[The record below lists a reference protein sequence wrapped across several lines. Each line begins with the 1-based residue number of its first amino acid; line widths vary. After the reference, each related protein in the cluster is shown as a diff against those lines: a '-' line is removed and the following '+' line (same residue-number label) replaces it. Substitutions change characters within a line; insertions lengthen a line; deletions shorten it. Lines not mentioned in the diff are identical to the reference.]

1 MSIQCNSK
9 LASTAGFSVF
19 FALAQTFCLV
29 LPRSS
34 MAADV
39 VYGRG
44 PVATPFSP
52 EVGTSLYTLQT
63 EVGCPTPTFR
73 VAGFAGGA
81 NDWAN
86 NYEPNASS
94 DSGLGNYGISAGVSF
109 PLGRQLSDFCKEYA
123 QQRILFEQQRVRN
136 MTLNSQYSFFQYCR
150 AFVDSGLGSADTVV
164 ASKLKGDKLFSDP
177 AFESNGPL
185 SAFASC
191 KPLYSLLRNRDPNR
205 VFPNV
210 KEPSPAP
217 TPPMAKPAQP
227 VFNTNGQR

>member
-44 PVATPFSP
+44 PVPVPYGSDVEP
-52 EVGTSLYTLQT
+52 SSYTLQS

-86 NYEPNASS
+86 NYGPNASS

-109 PLGRQLSDFCKEYA
+109 PLGRQLSDFCREYA

-136 MTLNSQYSFFQYCR
+136 MTLNSQYSFFKYCR
-150 AFVDSGLGSADTVV
+150 ALVDSGLGSADTVV

-205 VFPNV
+205 FFPAE
-210 KEPSPAP
+210 KDPSPAS
-217 TPPMAKPAQP
+217 TQPMVDPAQN
-227 VFNTNGQR
+227 VFGVNRPR

>member
-1 MSIQCNSK
+1 MSIQCISK
-9 LASTAGFSVF
+9 LAPTASFSVF
-19 FALAQTFCLV
+19 FALAHTFCLV

-44 PVATPFSP
+44 PAPVPFGS
-52 EVGTSLYTLQT
+52 EVGPSSYTLQT

-86 NYEPNASS
+86 NYGPNVSS
-94 DSGLGNYGISAGVSF
+94 DSGLGNYGFSAGVSF
-109 PLGRQLSDFCKEYA
+109 PLGRKLSDFCKEYA
-123 QQRILFEQQRVRN
+123 EQRILFEQQRVRN

-150 AFVDSGLGSADTVV
+150 ALVDSGLGSADREM
-164 ASKLKGDKLFSDP
+164 ANRLKGDKLFSDP

-205 VFPNV
+205 VFPDV
-210 KEPSPAP
+210 KEPSPAS
-217 TPPMAKPAQP
+217 TQPMAKPAQP
-227 VFNTNGQR
+227 VYDTNVQR